1 MFSSI
6 ALRPMHFLSLQTA
19 SVKVN
24 LRYTVL
30 LKSMRPNLEES
41 VRRESTMIVTDSY
54 DNVVFN
60 SELSEITSDLSVAQD
75 LDEVGFE

>member
-6 ALRPMHFLSLQTA
+6 AVRAMYFLSLQTA
-19 SVKVN
+19 SVKVT
-24 LRYTVL
+24 LQYTVL

-41 VRRESTMIVTDSY
+41 VRHESTMIVTDSY
-54 DNVVFN
+54 DNVVFD

>member
-1 MFSSI
+1 
-6 ALRPMHFLSLQTA
+6 MHFLSLQTA
-19 SVKVN
+19 SVKVT
-24 LRYTVL
+24 LQYTVL

-54 DNVVFN
+54 DNVVFD

-75 LDEVGFE
+75 LMR

>member
-1 MFSSI
+1 MY
-6 ALRPMHFLSLQTA
+6 FLSLQTA
-19 SVKVN
+19 SVKVT
-24 LRYTVL
+24 LQYTVL

-54 DNVVFN
+54 DNVVFD

>member
-1 MFSSI
+1 MY
-6 ALRPMHFLSLQTA
+6 FLSLQTA
-19 SVKVN
+19 SVKVT
-24 LRYTVL
+24 LQYTVL

-54 DNVVFN
+54 DNVVFD
-60 SELSEITSDLSVAQD
+60 SEQSEITSDLSVAQD